1 MYIYTS
7 SDFKGELIECN
18 EGDLSWVDK
27 DKVSQLNLW
36 EGDIHFLNK
45 ILNDEPYFEM
55 KLIYKDDILI
65 DKIDL
70 LD

>member
-1 MYIYTS
+1 MAWLIYFVLNGYVEAMYIYTS

-36 EGDIHFLNK
+36 EGDIHFLKK
-45 ILNDEPYFEM
+45 ILKFF
-55 KLIYKDDILI
+55 I
-65 DKIDL
+65 KI
-70 LD
+70 